1 MTMPLFLAQLTPP
14 DGLQLLIW
22 LACAGSVLGALAFL
36 LMLFNQAAK
45 ARKTIRGERDGVDL
59 QQPLEVTAHQ
69 EMSREKDCR
78 DRFDTAMAH
87 IQEMK
92 AQRERDIASNSATRK
107 AIYEEIKARNDSTW
121 HHIDGVRK
129 ELSDKI
135 ESVPDRVIATLRNFG
150 AIGKQQ

>member
-1 MTMPLFLAQLTPP
+1 MTIATFLAQLPP
-14 DGLQLLIW
+14 PNGLQLLVW
-22 LACAGSVLGALAFL
+22 LACAGSVLAAMAFL

-69 EMSREKDCR
+69 ELAREKDCLS
-78 DRFDTAMAH
+78 RFDTITTH
-87 IQEMK
+87 IQELR